1 MLKGGGRVLL
11 SKIQRA
17 QHTCDSIANISGVWR
32 CFSEVWC
39 WGQLLCNYFF
49 TIHNYCVTTSE
60 IAKTTWVP
68 KPRFSHVCVG
78 GCLGRQVSG
87 VLFTPQPTLVT
98 SQPTPVSVFERG
110 EGMRSREHPE
120 RNSKMPNSERFSRS
134 YHTLPAHISEKY

>member
-1 MLKGGGRVLL
+1 MGGALGQDPGGRKSEEHYVLKGGGRVLL

-68 KPRFSHVCVG
+68 KPRFSHVCG
-78 GCLGRQVSG
+78 GGLGRQVSG

-98 SQPTPVSVFERG
+98 SQPTAVSVFEHG
-110 EGMRSREHPE
+110 EGM
-120 RNSKMPNSERFSRS
+120 
-134 YHTLPAHISEKY
+134 